1 MKKLFL
7 INFIIVI
14 FFSACN
20 SNTKNV
26 SEIKRELSNETIEFS
41 NRLKSLVNKGIMY
54 GHQDDIIYGHSWKT
68 EGESDVKQ
76 VTGDYPAVFGW
87 ELGHVENNDPY
98 SLDSV
103 LFSEIR
109 AGIKWVHKEGG
120 INTISWHLDNP
131 LTNDNSWDVSSN
143 KVVESILNDGDIN
156 QKYIQMMDNLAEFL
170 LSLKDD
176 NNNLIPI
183 IFRPFHEHTGSWFWW
198 GEDLCSSED
207 YIELWRITV
216 DYLTEKGLNNILYAY
231 SSAGNFD
238 SAEKFLEKYPGD
250 DIIDIIG
257 FDIYQFGADDNL
269 NYIESTKSMLE
280 ILTPIAEE
288 KGIITILAETGYES
302 IPDATWWTETLWPA
316 IKDYKISYVLT
327 WRNAHDREEHYYAPF
342 PGQISAQDFI
352 EFKENVLFLN
362 DIKQ

>member
-1 MKKLFL
+1 
-7 INFIIVI
+7 
-14 FFSACN
+14 
-20 SNTKNV
+20 
-26 SEIKRELSNETIEFS
+26 
-41 NRLKSLVNKGIMY
+41 
-54 GHQDDIIYGHSWKT
+54 
-68 EGESDVKQ
+68 
-76 VTGDYPAVFGW
+76 
-87 ELGHVENNDPY
+87 
-98 SLDSV
+98 
-103 LFSEIR
+103 
-109 AGIKWVHKEGG
+109 
-120 INTISWHLDNP
+120 
-131 LTNDNSWDVSSN
+131 
-143 KVVESILNDGDIN
+143 
-156 QKYIQMMDNLAEFL
+156 MMDNLAEFL

-176 NNNLIPI
+176 NDNLIPV